1 MIAIILWI
9 VIGGIAGWIASKIM
23 GTDASM
29 GIIANIIVGILGAV
43 IGGWLL
49 GIFMDIDMGSGNWF
63 VTLIT
68 AVVGA
73 CLLLWIVGLFT
84 KRGSRV

>member
-9 VIGGIAGWIASKIM
+9 LIGGIAGWIASKIM

-29 GIIANIIVGILGAV
+29 GVIANVIVGVLGAV

-49 GIFMDIDMGSGNWF
+49 GFFMDIELGKGNWF

-68 AVVGA
+68 AIVGA
-73 CLLLWIVGLFT
+73 CLLLWVVGLFT
-84 KRGSRV
+84 KRGARR